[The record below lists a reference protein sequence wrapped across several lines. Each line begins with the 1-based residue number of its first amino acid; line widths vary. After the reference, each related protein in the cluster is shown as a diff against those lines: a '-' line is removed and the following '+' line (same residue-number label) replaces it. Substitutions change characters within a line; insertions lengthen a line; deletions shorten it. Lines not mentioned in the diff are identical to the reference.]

1 MSDKEVK
8 NISAS
13 IARRLLNKS
22 KELEVAYQYI
32 LLRYANERFLF
43 RLSGTKYF
51 DRLIL
56 KGGLLFFIW
65 QAPFPRPTR
74 DMDFLKLGKADRTEI
89 ETMIKTICRAKGED
103 DGLTFNEDSIRITN
117 IREQNRYVG
126 FRVNLL
132 ATLGKIRIPIRIDI
146 GVGDVVTPPPVKKS
160 FPALLEMSE
169 PEIMVYPMETSI
181 AEKLQTIVEMGM
193 ANSRMKDYFDLY
205 YMLKSFTF
213 DHKRLKKAIA
223 QTFTRR
229 ETVFPADL
237 PVGLGKEFANNP
249 QKSEQWQA
257 FLRKN
262 DLQGFGKNL
271 NEITSEIREV
281 VWPLM
286 RELNAEMSNR
296 E

>member
-1 MSDKEVK
+1 MSDKIVK
-8 NISAS
+8 NVSAS
-13 IARRLLNKS
+13 VSQRLLNKS
-22 KELEVAYQYI
+22 KELGVAYQYI

-65 QAPFPRPTR
+65 QASFPRPTK
-74 DMDFLKLGKADRTEI
+74 DMDFLKLGKADQTEI
-89 ETMIKTICRAKGED
+89 ETMVKTICRAKGED
-103 DGLTFNEDSIRITN
+103 DGLIFDEDTIRITN
-117 IREQNRYVG
+117 ISEQNRYVG

-160 FPALLEMSE
+160 FPALLRMSE
-169 PEIMVYPMETSI
+169 PEILVYPMETSV

-205 YMLKSFTF
+205 YMLKSFTL
-213 DHKRLKKAIA
+213 DRKHLKEAIA
-223 QTFTRR
+223 KTFARR
-229 ETVFPADL
+229 ETAVPINIPL
-237 PVGLGKEFANNP
+237 GLGEEFARNP
-249 QKSEQWQA
+249 QKSEQWLA

-262 DLQGFGKNL
+262 DLQGVGKNL
-271 NEITSEIREV
+271 DEITSEIREV

-286 RELNAEMSNR
+286 QELKEEEHKRE
-296 E
+296 